1 VDRLELNAH
10 IERLIESRGG
20 DAQARAALEEFAC
33 TLKRASPVALE
44 GMISRPGGTV
54 SGQTPEHGSVQV
66 DDDRARTTEFSKGV
80 VRERVGYY
88 KLTRQTKDLLIISH
102 FWKADEGTQSETE
115 LAPEW
120 AMGLDADGKAAWFGE
135 RARKPVFRLPFTRH
149 LVIDVSRDV
158 YVETWG
164 PALES
169 QHKGGYFVAVI
180 VSG

>member
-1 VDRLELNAH
+1 MDRLELNSH
-10 IERLIESRGG
+10 IERLIESRGA
-20 DAQARAALEEFAC
+20 DAQARTALEEFAR
-33 TLKRASPVALE
+33 TLKQASPVALE
-44 GMISRPGGTV
+44 GSISRPGGNV
-54 SGQTPEHGSVQV
+54 SGQTPEHGSVQIE
-66 DDDRARTTEFSKGV
+66 DERQQTTEFSKGV

-88 KLTRQTKDLLIISH
+88 KLTRQTKDLLLITH
-102 FWKADEGTQSETE
+102 FWKADTGTESETE

-120 AMGLDADGKAAWFGE
+120 AMGLDKNGNAVWVGE

-164 PALES
+164 PKLDTH
-169 QHKGGYFVAVI
+169 HKGGYYVAVI